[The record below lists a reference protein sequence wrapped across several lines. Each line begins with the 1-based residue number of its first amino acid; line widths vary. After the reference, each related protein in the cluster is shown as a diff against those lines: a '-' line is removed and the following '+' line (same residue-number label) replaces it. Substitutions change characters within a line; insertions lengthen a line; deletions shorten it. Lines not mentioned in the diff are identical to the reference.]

1 MLLAIIGFTM
11 MTLLVSALI
20 TVKIYKRDDS
30 EGALIAS
37 GLVIALSAVVL
48 IFTSI
53 TWIGMLASYN
63 NIAYNE
69 QRIAMLEE
77 HNQIIEAKIRLV
89 VKDYLEH
96 EEEVYDFDN
105 TSLLVLL
112 IKLPELK
119 SDALVKQELDLYVA
133 NSDEIKTLKL
143 QSIDRGIIAW
153 WLWFGVF

>member
-1 MLLAIIGFTM
+1 MLLAIIGFAM
-11 MTLLVSALI
+11 MALLVSTLV
-20 TVKIYKRDDS
+20 TVRVYKQDDS

-37 GLVIALSAVVL
+37 GLVIAFSVVVL

-53 TWIGMLASYN
+53 TWIGMFASYN
-63 NIAYNE
+63 NIAYNK

-105 TSLLVLL
+105 TSLTVLL

-119 SDALVKQELDLYVA
+119 SNALVKQELDLYVA

-153 WLWFGVF
+153 WLWFGH